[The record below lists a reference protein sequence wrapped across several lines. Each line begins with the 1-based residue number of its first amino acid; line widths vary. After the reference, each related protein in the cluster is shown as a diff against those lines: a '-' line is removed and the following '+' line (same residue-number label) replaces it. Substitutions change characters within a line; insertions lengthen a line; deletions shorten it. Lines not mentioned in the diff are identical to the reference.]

1 MPGFSN
7 VRKNMQKLL
16 WSLAAGATLVWASAT
31 PSAACGATCTPS
43 NMDLGGLDNS
53 IAVFMD
59 TGLTNHTSVSDS
71 WTFTL
76 TGSTPENLEV
86 DESTLNS
93 AKPVKSAIKNLVVE
107 LFEVTNSSPVLI
119 STGTLTKPTTHSFQ
133 SNTLLASDLVA
144 GGTSYFV
151 TVTGTARTA
160 FPLTYIGGVTATE
173 TGVTP
178 TPVPGALVLMAGG
191 LGLFGFA
198 ARKKPSVAAS

>member
-1 MPGFSN
+1 
-7 VRKNMQKLL
+7 MQKLL
-16 WSLAAGATLVWASAT
+16 WSLGAGAMLVWASAT
-31 PSAACGATCTPS
+31 PSAACGATCVPS

-53 IAVFMD
+53 SGFFSD
-59 TGLTNHTSVSDS
+59 TGLKNHMSIDDS

-76 TGSTPENLEV
+76 TGSGPESVEI

-93 AKPVKSAIKNLVVE
+93 VRPIKSIIKNLVVE
-107 LFEVTNSSPVLI
+107 LFEVTNSGPVLI
-119 STGTLTKPTTHSFQ
+119 STGTRLSPTTHSFQ
-133 SNTLLASDLVA
+133 SDTVLASDLVA

-178 TPVPGALVLMAGG
+178 TPIPGALVLMAGG

-198 ARKKPSVAAS
+198 ARKRRSVSPL